1 MSAREASDH
10 GQAADVVK
18 RQVAAHW
25 NRRAPNFDEDFGHS
39 IRTSAERAAWERIF
53 QLALPTGR
61 TLDVLDVGCG
71 TGFLTFELAARG
83 HRVTGIDF
91 AVAMLGEALRKA
103 ALRNVSVRF
112 QQADA
117 EKLPFASRSFD
128 LIISRHLLWTLA
140 DPEAAISEWI
150 RIIRLGGR
158 VVVVDGQ
165 FDPNS
170 APPGSENARSSR
182 EYAEV
187 ADKLPFLHG
196 RSKEEIE
203 GLLKWH
209 GLMNVGS
216 DPLLDLVAAQQQRM
230 IGEGREPRMRQ
241 RYVVWGDVARWIE
254 PP

>member
-10 GQAADVVK
+10 GEAADVVK

-53 QLALPTGR
+53 QLVLPTGR

-103 ALRNVSVRF
+103 ALRNGAVRF

-150 RIIRLGGR
+150 RIIRPGGR

-165 FDPNS
+165 FDPTT
-170 APPGSENARSSR
+170 ALPPSENARSSR
-182 EYAEV
+182 EYAAV
-187 ADKLPFLHG
+187 GDKLPFLYG
-196 RSKEEIE
+196 RSREQIE
-203 GLLKWH
+203 SLLKGD
-209 GLMNVGS
+209 GLVHVAS
-216 DPLLDLVAAQQQRM
+216 DPLLDLVTAQEQRM
-230 IGEGREPRMRQ
+230 IEEGREPQRRQ
-241 RYVVWGDVARWIE
+241 RYVVWGDVAR
-254 PP
+254 